1 MPYKTADSEKH
12 NDSFGSDKYHSRDI
26 GIKELKVEHFMT
38 KNPIVARSI
47 VNFPGG
53 VDIMTTNNI
62 SNLVVVENR
71 KPIGVLTEREIL
83 HFLTNYK
90 TIPVD
95 RLLKD
100 VALQPFCK
108 ANSNTT
114 LLDAAKKIITKKC
127 RILVFSG
134 GNGIGIRSGVSED
147 LDRNQGS
154 NEEIIGIIT
163 ASDMVRAFAQQT
175 DKNPPLK
182 SVMSKRIAFINS
194 NDPIYD
200 AVNIMHTRNV
210 GSVIVVENEKS
221 DSSTPPPRRRLFGIF
236 TERDLMSRVL
246 SHDVPIDEPVR
257 KYCSTDLLTAQMGIG
272 AIEASKVMYL
282 RKIKRLPL
290 TTTVAVTRVFEA
302 EKTNTLPET
311 VGIDDKYDLGGIVT
325 ARDLVEVFQRNN

>member
-100 VALQPFCK
+100 VALQSFCK

-114 LLDAAKKIITKKC
+114 LLDAAKKMITKKC

-147 LDRNQGS
+147 LT
-154 NEEIIGIIT
+154 ET
-163 ASDMVRAFAQQT
+163 KRAT
-175 DKNPPLK
+175 
-182 SVMSKRIAFINS
+182 
-194 NDPIYD
+194 
-200 AVNIMHTRNV
+200 
-210 GSVIVVENEKS
+210 
-221 DSSTPPPRRRLFGIF
+221 
-236 TERDLMSRVL
+236 
-246 SHDVPIDEPVR
+246 
-257 KYCSTDLLTAQMGIG
+257 
-272 AIEASKVMYL
+272 
-282 RKIKRLPL
+282 KRLL
-290 TTTVAVTRVFEA
+290 ESS
-302 EKTNTLPET
+302 LLQ
-311 VGIDDKYDLGGIVT
+311 IW
-325 ARDLVEVFQRNN
+325 